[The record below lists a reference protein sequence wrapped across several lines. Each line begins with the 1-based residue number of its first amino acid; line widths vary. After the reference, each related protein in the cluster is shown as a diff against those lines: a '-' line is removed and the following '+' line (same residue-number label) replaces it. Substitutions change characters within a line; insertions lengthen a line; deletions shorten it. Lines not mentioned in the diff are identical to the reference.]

1 MMYSRVGANIQ
12 GTLFP
17 WLREQLDPVT
27 AALEQLIIVLDTIG
41 LAAYVPGPPR
51 HGRGRKPE
59 EQLIIV
65 LGRSACLTHPISTSI
80 GGVAR
85 GSSSSTTR
93 PRSTTAIPSSLLQ
106 NWGPD

>member
-1 MMYSRVGANIQ
+1 MAGFGDDVFARWRHIQ

-17 WLREQLDPVT
+17 WLREELNPVT

-59 EQLIIV
+59 DRRALARAFVAKACPVEER
-65 LGRSACLTHPISTSI
+65 GRYWAC
-80 GGVAR
+80 
-85 GSSSSTTR
+85 R
-93 PRSTTAIPSSLLQ
+93 PRRR
-106 NWGPD
+106 

>member
-1 MMYSRVGANIQ
+1 MSGGVLLFEAGAEQGCRMAGFGDDVFARWSHIQ

-17 WLREQLDPVT
+17 WLREELDPVT

-59 EQLIIV
+59 DRRALARAFVAKACPVEER
-65 LGRSACLTHPISTSI
+65 GRYWAC
-80 GGVAR
+80 
-85 GSSSSTTR
+85 R
-93 PRSTTAIPSSLLQ
+93 PRRR
-106 NWGPD
+106 